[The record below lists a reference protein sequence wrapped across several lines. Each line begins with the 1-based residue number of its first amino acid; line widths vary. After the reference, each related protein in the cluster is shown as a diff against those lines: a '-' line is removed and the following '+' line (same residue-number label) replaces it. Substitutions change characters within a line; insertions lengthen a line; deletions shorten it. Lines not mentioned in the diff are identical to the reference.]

1 MHRTFRS
8 EKLGDVVIRGSD
20 LRTVMATPATTPSR
34 PNATPP
40 ATPSRANRLRITV
53 SEPTVHTEN
62 IDTPYATYKIDA
74 SEAGRRWVRVARW
87 SEVRRLYERV
97 PTVANVP
104 KLRAHSFRFG
114 AAHLAPDV
122 LNQRC
127 HELRAILKAW
137 VEAFE
142 VSLVA
147 EHGPVVLREF
157 LTGENGHAH
166 GGSPTHTPHTHSHAL
181 NDGTVL
187 VHSHNQPRRRRATS
201 TVDEPTP
208 AEFWYTPAGWSA
220 EALRTTRELAP
231 PPLDGMDDA
240 GGDSDEGGGGACGVL
255 WLEVLE
261 AKGLKR
267 VDSTLTQNDVFALV
281 IFEGHALR
289 TATRWDEDDPAW
301 PSDSP
306 RAARLPVVAPFSEV
320 HVALLHEETGPL
332 SALKGD
338 AVPLGRVSL
347 RLSQLHPHSEH
358 DIWLPLQME
367 TFRHAPRTCSA
378 LRTTRVARVLHQR
391 PPSRAPSHVLTC
403 AHICSHVL
411 TCAHMRARTPPH
423 SEPPNV

>member
-1 MHRTFRS
+1 MTTT
-8 EKLGDVVIRGSD
+8 VV
-20 LRTVMATPATTPSR
+20 MTT
-34 PNATPP
+34 ATPP
-40 ATPSRANRLRITV
+40 ATPSLSRLRISV

-62 IDTPYATYKIDA
+62 IDTPYATYKIDV

-97 PTVANVP
+97 PAVANLP
-104 KLRAHSFRFG
+104 KLHAHSFRIG

-127 HELRAILKAW
+127 HELRAILRTWA
-137 VEAFE
+137 EAFE
-142 VSLVA
+142 LSLVA
-147 EHGPVVLREF
+147 DHGPAVLREF
-157 LTGENGHAH
+157 LTGESGHV
-166 GGSPTHTPHTHSHAL
+166 GGSRTPQTRTPHTRTPHTHSHAL

-187 VHSHNQPRRRRATS
+187 VHSHNQPRSRRRAAREI
-201 TVDEPTP
+201 DEPTP
-208 AEFWYTPAGWSA
+208 SEFWYTPTGWSA

-231 PPLDGMDDA
+231 PPLDGA
-240 GGDSDEGGGGACGVL
+240 GGGGGGGDDGGTGACGVL

-281 IFEGHALR
+281 VFEDHALR

-301 PSDSP
+301 PSDCP

-320 HVALLHEETGPL
+320 HIALLHEETGPL

-367 TFRHAPRTCSA
+367 TFRRAPHARSRVSSRDALLRFQRPHPPRPHPQNIEQLHDRDRPRASPRLRRLRLAAPRAAAVRCPA
-378 LRTTRVARVLHQR
+378 AVCAARLR
-391 PPSRAPSHVLTC
+391 RAV
-403 AHICSHVL
+403 
-411 TCAHMRARTPPH
+411 
-423 SEPPNV
+423 